1 MFGLR
6 DEDIEQIKKI
16 LISNKIKKAILFG
29 SRAKGNYKV
38 GSDIDIAIEGDAN
51 RVSYALNEES
61 NLAYFFDVVNIK
73 NIKNSNLIEHI
84 KRVGVVL

>member
-1 MFGLR
+1 LFGLR

-16 LISNKIKKAILFG
+16 LMSNKIKKAILFG

-38 GSDIDIAIEGDAN
+38 GSDIDIAIEGDVN
-51 RVSYALNEES
+51 KVSYALNEES

-84 KRVGVVL
+84 KRVGIVL

>member
-16 LISNKIKKAILFG
+16 LMSNKIKKAILFG

-38 GSDIDIAIEGDAN
+38 GSDIDIAIEGDVN
-51 RVSYALNEES
+51 KVSYALNEES

-84 KRVGVVL
+84 KRVGIVL